1 MSKAARP
8 PAGDSFNNVAGA
20 APGVIRVVEP
30 SGDVRPAIPLLAVV
44 GVGLIG
50 GSYAAALRRA
60 GHVGRVLGVGRNA
73 QSLTRA
79 YELGLIDDTATAAEA
94 AAQADV
100 IMLAAPVGAMAKVLA
115 EMRPHLKP
123 GVVITDA
130 GSTKAEVV
138 QAARAALGDRI
149 ACFVP
154 GHPIAGGERVGPDAA
169 DGELYAG
176 RNVILTPLAE
186 NAPADVA
193 RVRASWEACGA
204 HVREMDVQAHDRVLG
219 SVSHMP
225 HFLASVYV
233 AQVARSADAAERLA
247 LAGSGFR
254 DFTRIAA
261 GSTEM
266 WRDIFLSNREA
277 MLTELAALRAVLDDA
292 EHALEQRDGAALEVL
307 LEEAAL
313 CRRGWRLG
321 NTK

>member
-1 MSKAARP
+1 MSSAARP
-8 PAGDSFNNVAGA
+8 PAGEPINNVSGA
-20 APGVIRVVEP
+20 APGVVRVIAA
-30 SGDVRPAIPLLAVV
+30 SGDIRPAIPVLAVV

-73 QSLTRA
+73 QSLARA

-94 AAQADV
+94 AAQADM

-123 GVVITDA
+123 GGVITDA

-138 QAARAALGDRI
+138 QAARAALQDRI

-154 GHPIAGGERVGPDAA
+154 GHPIAGAERVGPEAA
-169 DGELYAG
+169 DAELYAG
-176 RNVILTPLAE
+176 RNVILTPLPE
-186 NAPADVA
+186 NAPEDIA
-193 RVRASWEACGA
+193 RVRTAWEACGA
-204 HVREMDVQAHDRVLG
+204 RVREMDVEAHDRILG

-225 HFLASVYV
+225 HFLAAIYV
-233 AQVARSADAAERLA
+233 AQVARSEDADERLA

-266 WRDIFLSNREA
+266 WRDIFLSNRDA
-277 MLTELAALRAVLDDA
+277 MMAELAALRTVLDSA
-292 EHALEQRDGAALEVL
+292 ERALDQRDGAALESL
-307 LEEAAL
+307 LDEASA
-313 CRRGWRLG
+313 CRRGWKLG